1 MSRAVSG
8 IVLIVVVAF
17 LAGIARTGGLD
28 PLTKILDSLTG
39 EGFNALRG
47 V

>member
-8 IVLIVVVAF
+8 IVLIIFLAF
-17 LAGIARTGGLD
+17 LAGIVRTGGLD
-28 PLTKILDSLTG
+28 PLLKILDSVNG

>member
-1 MSRAVSG
+1 MNRAISG
-8 IVLIVVVAF
+8 IVLIVLVAF
-17 LAGIARTGGLD
+17 VAGIARTGGLD
-28 PLTKILDSLTG
+28 PLIKILDSLTG